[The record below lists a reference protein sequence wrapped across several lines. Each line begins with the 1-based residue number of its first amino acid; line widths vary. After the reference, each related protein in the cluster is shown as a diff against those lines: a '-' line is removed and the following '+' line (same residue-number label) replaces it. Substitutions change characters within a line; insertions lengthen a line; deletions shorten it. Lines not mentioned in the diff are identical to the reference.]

1 MQHSKRSVT
10 AQVLTLALSQGG
22 CATADQALPSPQ
34 DQPLQTVDRQESLPV
49 IKTTVLGWSPLKKDQ
64 PLPPIHVEFEGNPE
78 LARVMQASL
87 AAAGFP
93 IAPDASTA
101 EFRVLFSSY
110 FSFDRS
116 RTKRQTVSVGKLL
129 ADQRMASTLSS
140 IAELGTRGYRDVNL
154 SVNLLLLPSFGV
166 PGVVTGL
173 TSDILE
179 IISDLSGLRG
189 GLNKALVGDARGVC
203 IPIRPGACD
212 RWKVYSQRV
221 TVRAAMFAR
230 DGDVQEINLSVS
242 TEHERLMPVE
252 LFMDA
257 QSKIIA
263 ALLPEGLR
271 RATESN
277 ELATAG
283 EGP

>member
-1 MQHSKRSVT
+1 MNRG
-10 AQVLTLALSQGG
+10 LR
-22 CATADQALPSPQ
+22 ATRNRGK
-34 DQPLQTVDRQESLPV
+34 VKSLPV

-64 PLPPIHVEFEGNPE
+64 PLPPIHVEFEANPE

-93 IAPDASTA
+93 IAPHASTA

-116 RTKRQTVSVGKLL
+116 RTKRQTISVGKPL

-140 IAELGTRGYRDVNL
+140 VAELGTRGYRDVNL

-173 TSDILE
+173 TSDIL
-179 IISDLSGLRG
+179 
-189 GLNKALVGDARGVC
+189 
-203 IPIRPGACD
+203 
-212 RWKVYSQRV
+212 
-221 TVRAAMFAR
+221 
-230 DGDVQEINLSVS
+230 
-242 TEHERLMPVE
+242 
-252 LFMDA
+252 
-257 QSKIIA
+257 
-263 ALLPEGLR
+263 PEGLR

>member
-1 MQHSKRSVT
+1 MQNSKRSV
-10 AQVLTLALSQGG
+10 AALVLTLALSQGA
-22 CATADQALPSPQ
+22 CATAYQALPSPQ

-64 PLPPIHVEFEGNPE
+64 PLPPIHVEFEANPE

-116 RTKRQTVSVGKLL
+116 RTKRQTISVGKLL
-129 ADQRMASTLSS
+129 AGQRMASTLSS
-140 IAELGTRGYRDVNL
+140 VAELGTRGYRDVNL

-173 TSDILE
+173 INDILE

-189 GLNKALVGDARGVC
+189 GLNKALVGDERGVC
-203 IPIRPGACD
+203 TPIPPGACD

-221 TVRAAMFAR
+221 SVKAAMFAR
-230 DGDVQEINLSVS
+230 DGEAQEINLSVS
-242 TEHERLMPVE
+242 TKHERLMPVE

-257 QSKIIA
+257 QSKIVA

-271 RATESN
+271 RAT
-277 ELATAG
+277 ARKADAD
-283 EGP
+283 

>member
-1 MQHSKRSVT
+1 MQNSKRLVP
-10 AQVLTLALSQGG
+10 ALILTLTLIQSG
-22 CATADQALPSPQ
+22 CATADQAPPSPK
-34 DQPLQTVDRQESLPV
+34 DQPLQTANSQESPPV
-49 IKTTVLGWSPLKKDQ
+49 IKTTILGWSPLKKDQ
-64 PLPPIHVEFEGNPE
+64 PLPPIHVEFEDNPE
-78 LARVMQASL
+78 LVRVMQASL

-93 IAPDASTA
+93 VAPDASTA

-140 IAELGTRGYRDVNL
+140 MTELGTRGYRDVNL
-154 SVNLLLLPSFGV
+154 SANLLLLPSFGV

-173 TSDILE
+173 TNDILE

-189 GLNKALVGDARGVC
+189 GLNKALVGDERGVC
-203 IPIRPGACD
+203 IPIPPGACD
-212 RWKVYSQRV
+212 RWKIYSQRV
-221 TVRAAMFAR
+221 TVKAAMFPR
-230 DGDVQEINLSVS
+230 GGDAQEINLSVS

-257 QSKIIA
+257 QAKIVA
-263 ALLPEGLR
+263 ALLPEGFQR
-271 RATESN
+271 TIQSK
-277 ELATAG
+277 ELAMAG
-283 EGP
+283 KES

>member
-1 MQHSKRSVT
+1 MQKSKRLVP
-10 AQVLTLALSQGG
+10 ALILALALIQGG
-22 CATADQALPSPQ
+22 CATADQAPPSPK
-34 DQPLQTVDRQESLPV
+34 DQPLQTANSQESPPV
-49 IKTTVLGWSPLKKDQ
+49 IKTTILGWSPLKKDQ
-64 PLPPIHVEFEGNPE
+64 PLPPIHVEFEDNPE

-129 ADQRMASTLSS
+129 ADQRMASTLGS

-166 PGVVTGL
+166 PGLVTGL

-179 IISDLSGLRG
+179 IIADLSGLRG
-189 GLNKALVGDARGVC
+189 GFNKALVGDGRGVC
-203 IPIRPGACD
+203 IPIPPGACD
-212 RWKVYSQRV
+212 RWKVYSQRL

-230 DGDVQEINLSVS
+230 DREVQEINLSVS

-257 QSKIIA
+257 QPKIVS
-263 ALLPEGLR
+263 ALLPEGLQR
-271 RATESN
+271 TTDSK

-283 EGP
+283 KEP